1 MVKSCVLA
9 TAVALFLNATLVAQ
23 SVPPPPKP
31 TRPGPAVEKTGAGR
45 YRIGPLHV
53 DTASREVV
61 VPGRLNEITTVEVV
75 ANARGGAKAYES
87 AITMNADAVSFNAAL
102 LLIGLD
108 PARSKPSKM
117 QFDPVAPEG
126 DPVEL
131 LIELPERGKLRRVA
145 VEEILFDQ
153 GTKKTLPAGPW
164 VYTGSTFLSSPDGPR
179 FLAELDGVLIGLMH
193 GPSAIIDNPRND
205 LISRFGRIIL
215 NPALAKAGME
225 VSVIIRA
232 LPLSSRPK

>member
-1 MVKSCVLA
+1 
-9 TAVALFLNATLVAQ
+9 VAQ
-23 SVPPPPKP
+23 SVPPPKA
-31 TRPGPAVEKTGAGR
+31 TRPSPAVEKIGDGR
-45 YRIGPLHV
+45 YRIGALHV

-61 VPGRLNEITTVEVV
+61 VPGRLNEITTVEFV
-75 ANARGGAKAYES
+75 ANARNGAKAYES

-131 LIELPERGKLRRVA
+131 LIELPERGKSRRVA

-153 GTKKTLPAGPW
+153 GTQKTLPAGPW
-164 VYTGSTFLSSPDGPR
+164 VYSGSTFLSSPDGPR

-205 LISRFGRIIL
+205 LINRFGRIIL
-215 NPALAKAGME
+215 NPALAAAGME

-232 LPLSSRPK
+232 LPLTARSKPK

>member
-1 MVKSCVLA
+1 M
-9 TAVALFLNATLVAQ
+9 AQ
-23 SVPPPPKP
+23 SVPPRSQA
-31 TRPGPAVEKTGAGR
+31 RPNPAVEKIGEGR
-45 YRIGPLHV
+45 YRIGPLQV
-53 DTASREVV
+53 NTTNREVV
-61 VPGRLNEITTVEVV
+61 VPGRLNEVTTVEFV

-108 PARSKPSKM
+108 PARSKPSRM
-117 QFDPVAPEG
+117 QFDLVPPEG

-131 LIELPERGKLRRVA
+131 LIELPEHGKSRRVV

-153 GTKKTLPAGPW
+153 GTQKTIPAGPW
-164 VYTGSTFLSSPDGPR
+164 VYAGSTFLSSPDGPR

-205 LISRFGRIIL
+205 LINRFGRIIL

-232 LPLSSRPK
+232 LPLAGRPKAKQ